1 MDRVRADLSVT
12 QKKRMKNAKEWGA
25 VDEALRA
32 EIDAHQTAMVEFQ
45 AATDRHQL
53 DVQDLMGQKELF
65 DSKAK
70 EYE

>member
-1 MDRVRADLSVT
+1 
-12 QKKRMKNAKEWGA
+12 
-25 VDEALRA
+25 
-32 EIDAHQTAMVEFQ
+32 MVEFQ

-65 DSKAK
+65 DAKAK